1 MGHAVV
7 VCEGPDDLGKGG
19 HETSLQDGNAGK
31 PVAIGDIVRTES
43 MEPKQGSAMR
53 NKFLTQASSRIE
65 KVKAE
70 YMKSH
75 DNDDEDPFGKS
86 AEIDIH
92 EEGEGT

>member
-1 MGHAVV
+1 
-7 VCEGPDDLGKGG
+7 
-19 HETSLQDGNAGK
+19 
-31 PVAIGDIVRTES
+31 

-75 DNDDEDPFGKS
+75 DNDDDDPFGKS
-86 AEIDIH
+86 VEIEAN
-92 EEGEGT
+92 EEVEGT